1 MSQDEKQL
9 RLLSIFHY
17 VVGGLAGLF
26 VLYPVI
32 MFVMIL
38 PYIGMMMPEP
48 SRGIPDPFGWL
59 YALMG
64 AVIILAGL
72 AMAASIILAGRFL
85 TRRTHYTYCLVIAGI
100 ECMFMPFGT
109 VLGVFTIVECIFM
122 PFSTVLGVF
131 TIVVLMR
138 ESVKPLFQESPP
150 TEPWHTEADDPTSS
164 AR

>member
-85 TRRTHYTYCLVIAGI
+85 TRRTHYTYCLVIAGF
-100 ECMFMPFGT
+100 ECMFMPFG
-109 VLGVFTIVECIFM
+109 
-122 PFSTVLGVF
+122 TVLGVF